1 MKVPWTLQKL
11 LIRVIKNSN
20 KKLLEVQE
28 PFLEKVPGRRRQNK
42 KIRIFLRVHLTKN
55 RIFSRVHL
63 AKYRILCY
71 TILHFR
77 ATSGL
82 N

>member
-28 PFLEKVPGRRRQNK
+28 PFLEKVPGRRRHRKFKGFHKENQCKDN
-42 KIRIFLRVHLTKN
+42 
-55 RIFSRVHL
+55 
-63 AKYRILCY
+63 
-71 TILHFR
+71 
-77 ATSGL
+77 G
-82 N
+82 